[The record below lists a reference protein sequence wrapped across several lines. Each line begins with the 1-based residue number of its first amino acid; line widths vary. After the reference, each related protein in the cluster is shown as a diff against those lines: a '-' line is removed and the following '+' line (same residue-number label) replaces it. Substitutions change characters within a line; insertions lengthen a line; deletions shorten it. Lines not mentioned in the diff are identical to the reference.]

1 MTKRRILREVREQLI
16 GRLESL
22 QGSLQR
28 TVVRMK
34 GDPGNQADIL
44 DQAVTEQDR
53 TLELTIRFHES
64 RQIPDIQEAIRRIDH
79 GCFGICD
86 QCGKPIA
93 QKRLL
98 LAPLSRLC
106 TPCKARLELRGG
118 RHGWG
123 GERDV
128 ENHAA

>member
-1 MTKRRILREVREQLI
+1 MMKPGILKEMRKELAGQL
-16 GRLESL
+16 EAL

-28 TVVRMK
+28 TVARMK

-53 TLELTIRFHES
+53 TLELTIRFRES
-64 RQIPDIQEAIRRIDH
+64 RQIQEIQEVIRRIDQ
-79 GCFGICD
+79 GRFGVCD

-106 TPCKARLELRGG
+106 KPCKARLELRVDLRGCGG
-118 RHGWG
+118 G
-123 GERDV
+123 GGL